1 MAGHKTISDEELRAR
16 LAPFYENNGEF
27 LPPIIDAT
35 RSLLLAKLARL
46 EHDNQELEIFSN
58 KKSNNVKLQNVHV
71 VAGMATGQPEVA
83 DAKHFKTLVF
93 FDLEATGLPSNVLPP
108 RITELC
114 LRALDLEHFLSL
126 QPLLDLYK

>member
-1 MAGHKTISDEELRAR
+1 MAGHRTISDEELRAR

-58 KKSNNVKLQNVHV
+58 KKSNNVNK
-71 VAGMATGQPEVA
+71 
-83 DAKHFKTLVF
+83 FKAFEYKIMFYLKKK
-93 FDLEATGLPSNVLPP
+93 S
-108 RITELC
+108 
-114 LRALDLEHFLSL
+114 SL
-126 QPLLDLYK
+126 